1 MTSLTTA
8 QISRLTAGITGTA
21 PKGASTKEAAAA
33 RFRKVLAEAIGQMNA
48 DARADNILGAASF
61 DEATDFL
68 RIALGRR
75 PEQAPEADEKAEKPA
90 HAAKTLGKRAA
101 VLEAAKGGQ
110 LPPKPDFSAP
120 THARFPRRRGE
131 PDRGQEPPARPA
143 GVAGARVLRLE
154 QRGRQP
160 VDRGRLFPFRL
171 RLHEPDRLGGA
182 GLQGD
187 QAAPHQERAGSLA

>member
-21 PKGASTKEAAAA
+21 PKGASTKEAAAT
-33 RFRKVLAEAIGQMNA
+33 RFRKMLAEAIGQMNA

-75 PEQAPEADEKAEKPA
+75 PEQTPEATETPEKPA
-90 HAAKTLGKRAA
+90 RAAKTLGKRTAI
-101 VLEAAKGGQ
+101 LEAAKGGQ

-120 THARFPRRRGE
+120 THERFRGKLDEVHAAAIAGDLTALRAFEIKATSSSPKAIAKYRDLCVIAIEARATGK
-131 PDRGQEPPARPA
+131 QEA
-143 GVAGARVLRLE
+143 
-154 QRGRQP
+154 
-160 VDRGRLFPFRL
+160 
-171 RLHEPDRLGGA
+171 
-182 GLQGD
+182 
-187 QAAPHQERAGSLA
+187 